1 MTPTGDDKP
10 KQLLTGN
17 DRIHISDMEC
27 LTAIGITAQERA
39 SKQQLFVDA
48 EFPIDCP
55 RAAATDSID
64 DAVDYDIVA
73 RTVADVCA
81 SEEFHLIETVAER
94 VASRILEQF
103 QVLQVRVRVRK
114 ISPVAAPRVAYVSI
128 EIVRPVIS

>member
-1 MTPTGDDKP
+1 M
-10 KQLLTGN
+10 LTGN